1 RKFFRQV
8 PIYIR
13 VYCASWRPAY
23 DIRAAT
29 TTERENGSTVKL
41 CCYGVVEQNTGDN
54 WNNTGMVLSTTTPPV
69 GGSAPQL
76 ATLSALIHRAN
87 KQLAFAPLLFVKK
100 PSEEDMGFGSFDCNE
115 MTDAVALHRFNTA
128 QQSRTSEESSIT
140 THSIENLVSTCFSV
154 PRILSIP
161 SNGVKY
167 KVLIATFDLACTF
180 VHECVP
186 SRSDSAFLSATVTN
200 TTSFPLSPGDLA
212 VYFNN
217 GFITKF
223 HLGVVLPGEQFCCPL
238 GVDPSIKIECKT
250 PTISKAQV
258 GFMSKNTLI
267 THEHVVSLRNAKV
280 TEAVQL
286 TVWKQIPKSTDEKIK
301 VCVVSPDIRGKYE
314 AVLNK
319 DHNLEWKLVLESG
332 EHKDLYIKYTV
343 EHPASESI
351 SYRLLSQH
359 SS

>member
-1 RKFFRQV
+1 FE
-8 PIYIR
+8 

-29 TTERENGSTVKL
+29 TIEGGNGSTVKL
-41 CCYGVVEQNTGDN
+41 CCYGVIEQNTGDN
-54 WNNTGMVLSTTTPPV
+54 WNNTGMVLSTSTPSV

-76 ATLSALIHRAN
+76 ATLSALIHRAS
-87 KQLAFAPLLFVKK
+87 KHHRQRHSSAARRK
-100 PSEEDMGFGSFDCNE
+100 PMYAASEEDMGFGSFDCND
-115 MTDAVALHRFNTA
+115 MTDAVAVHRFNTA
-128 QQSRTSEESSIT
+128 QQSRTSEESSIA

-200 TTSFPLSPGDLA
+200 TTSFPFSPGDLA
-212 VYFNN
+212 VYLNN

-238 GVDPSIKIECKT
+238 GVDPSIKVECKT
-250 PTISKAQV
+250 PTICKAQV

-286 TVWKQIPKSTDEKIK
+286 TVWEQIPKSTDEKIK
-301 VCVVSPDIRGKYE
+301 VCVVSPDIRGKSE

-319 DHNLEWKLVLESG
+319 DHNLEWKLVLASG

-343 EHPASESI
+343 EHPASELI
-351 SYRLLSQH
+351 SYKL
-359 SS
+359 